1 MSHVPHPHAYEWHD
15 GHTSHHGGL
24 AKDEPKD
31 QFAHP
36 TNDQAA
42 KAGVPTYAQFAQHYG
57 SVTPGQST
65 NLNHYDYAGKLPAI
79 KDMVKQ
85 HGYQT
90 YYAGGQYGKPDLANK
105 NYNTGHL
112 MIYDP
117 TPAGGGDFGDR
128 DATDSWRQ
136 VHELAHALTYP
147 ELNSIYGEGRRM
159 GKLGMH
165 RTPHEAKRAVH
176 WEWLAA
182 HKQRELSKQ
191 LGVHLPDDQFHK
203 ELNTVMHDAL
213 HRAVTGRFTDP
224 AGEGFTPHDKP
235 ISLEHALNTIDQ
247 HAGQMG
253 LGQHDTFKA
262 KAPGTLGKAEKKA
275 AQKKA
280 VKKPSIP
287 GRSAAA
293 AKPKTTW
300 KSKDGVSIPA
310 GGTPARKKYD
320 ERFKDA
326 LIEVFAYGNPA
337 RVKEVKVP
345 VNKLSNTNM
354 PVNKDRLEL
363 YRRMA
368 AAGERLPPVVVRP
381 AGNGVYRLVD
391 GNHRHTA
398 AVEHGYKHLDA
409 IELVDPNAAANTD
422 KPMKKSEVKKMEPLW
437 LNRLPVLH
445 DNHLHDLD
453 TRAAINEFD
462 RKMPREEAEAKAHK
476 DYMAEHHAMA
486 AAHHLS
492 GMKAAQAIG
501 NMEEAKKHGVMYGL
515 HAKALGHDP
524 VGPVPPEV
532 QQHYRGDDSAKVY
545 KFKAHKADRLLLGDK

>member
-1 MSHVPHPHAYEWHD
+1 MKYGSHPHAYEWHD
-15 GHTSHHGGL
+15 GHTSHYGGL
-24 AKDEPKD
+24 VKDEPKD

-65 NLNHYDYAGKLPAI
+65 NLNHYDYTGKLPAVQNL
-79 KDMVKQ
+79 VKQ
-85 HGYQT
+85 HGFQT
-90 YYAGGQYGKPDLANK
+90 YYAGGKYGKPDLASK

-117 TPAGGGDFGDR
+117 TPQSGGDFGNQE
-128 DATDSWRQ
+128 ATDAWRQ

-147 ELNSIYGEGRRM
+147 ELNKIYGEGRRM
-159 GKLGMH
+159 GKLGTH

-176 WEWLAA
+176 WEWMAA

-191 LGVHLPDDQFHK
+191 LGVHLSDEQFNK
-203 ELNTVMHDAL
+203 ELGTVMHDAL
-213 HRAVTGRFTDP
+213 HRAITGRFTDP
-224 AGEGFTPHDKP
+224 AGEGFVPHGNP
-235 ISLEHALNTIDQ
+235 VPLEHALNTIDQ
-247 HAGQMG
+247 HANQMG
-253 LGQHDTFKA
+253 LGQHETIK
-262 KAPGTLGKAEKKA
+262 KKSESLHKAEKPKG
-275 AQKKA
+275 KKA
-280 VKKPSIP
+280 IKKPSLP
-287 GRSAAA
+287 GKVARQS
-293 AKPKTTW
+293 W
-300 KSKDGVSIPA
+300 KSKDGISIPA
-310 GGTPARKKYD
+310 SGSPARTKYD

-326 LIEVFAYGNPA
+326 LVEAFAYGNPA
-337 RVKEVKVP
+337 RVKEIKVP

-381 AGNGVYRLVD
+381 AGNGVYRLID

-422 KPMKKSEVKKMEPLW
+422 KPMKKNEDVKKAQPMW
-437 LNRLPVLH
+437 LNKHPVLH
-445 DNHLHDLD
+445 EGHLHDLD

-462 RKMPREEAEAKAHK
+462 RKMPRAEAEAKAHK
-476 DYMAEHHAMA
+476 DYMAEHHAVA

-492 GMKAAQAIG
+492 GMKAAQAVG
-501 NMEEAKKHGVMYGL
+501 NMEEAKKHGAMYRL
-515 HAKALGHDP
+515 HIKALGHDP
-524 VGPVPPEV
+524 VGPVPAEV
-532 QQHYRGDDSAKVY
+532 QNHYPNEDSAKVY
-545 KFKAHKADRLLLGDK
+545 KFKAHKADRFLLGDQ